1 MDSKL
6 ERGHLRKAE
15 SDIAKARDHI
25 EKQIALMERLEADGH
40 DTTTAQALLETMRET
55 LTQMESHRD
64 SILRELADMEK
75 QGR

>member
-1 MDSKL
+1 VHQD
-6 ERGHLRKAE
+6 EAVRRAE
-15 SDIAKARDHI
+15 KIR
-25 EKQIALMERLEADGH
+25 
-40 DTTTAQALLETMRET
+40 QALLETMRET